1 MDINGILKKIQEHP
15 DSDKMGMIASH
26 LGVVRGSSR
35 DGRIVTR
42 IEVSYDHEIINNI
55 IRDIKSIAGIVEL
68 VVDINEG
75 QLEIGDTLMFV
86 AVGGDIREHVFPA
99 LIEAV
104 DRIKRDACKKKEFF
118 EKN

>member
-35 DGRIVTR
+35 NGRSVTR
-42 IEVSYDHEIINNI
+42 IEVSYNHDTINNI
-55 IRDIKSIAGIVEL
+55 ISDIRSMAGIVE
-68 VVDINEG
+68 VMIDINEG
-75 QLEIGDTLMFV
+75 LLDIGDAIMFV

-104 DRIKRDACKKKEFF
+104 DRIKRDASKKKEFF
-118 EKN
+118 EKE

>member
-35 DGRIVTR
+35 DGRIVTQV
-42 IEVSYDHEIINNI
+42 EVSYDRKIIDNI
-55 IRDIKSIAGIVEL
+55 IRDIKSMAGIVE
-68 VVDINEG
+68 VVIDINEG
-75 QLEIGDTLMFV
+75 LLDIGDTIMFV

-99 LIEAV
+99 LIDAV
-104 DRIKRDACKKKEFF
+104 DRVKKDAGKKKEFF
-118 EKN
+118 EKD